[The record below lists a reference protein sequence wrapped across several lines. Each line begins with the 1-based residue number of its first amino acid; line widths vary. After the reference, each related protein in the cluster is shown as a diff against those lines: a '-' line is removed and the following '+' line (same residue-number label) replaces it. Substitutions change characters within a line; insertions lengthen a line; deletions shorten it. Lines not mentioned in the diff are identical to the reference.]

1 MLVMTGR
8 LRELLLS
15 GASERAITDDAIAS
29 GMIGM
34 YRDGLMKAFRGE
46 TTIEEVLRV
55 TKVS

>member
-1 MLVMTGR
+1 MTVR

-15 GASERAITDDAIAS
+15 RASEHAITEGAIGS
-29 GMIGM
+29 GMISM
-34 YRDGLMKAFRGE
+34 YSDGLMKAFRGE